1 MALGR
6 ALSEGSDIVDGA
18 IEFFFREAGFPH
30 EGVQMPHQTLED
42 QLWSN
47 VGRASHFNDDS
58 IGDLP
63 FAFYNHGPYFLNSEF
78 LTSISW
84 TLFQPRIGVACVS
97 PALTQEWP

>member
-30 EGVQMPHQTLED
+30 EGVQMPHKAFED
-42 QLWSN
+42 QLRSS
-47 VGRASHFNDDS
+47 VRRAPHFIDDS

-63 FAFYNHGPYFLNSEF
+63 FTLYDHGLHF
-78 LTSISW
+78 LTSE
-84 TLFQPRIGVACVS
+84 L
-97 PALTQEWP
+97 PAADVHELYTGRVI